1 MNLFHT
7 LRQKAEFADIV
18 FILMARSLCLTTQ
31 RNLTILQLER
41 RCVCKRLAPY
51 QISQEKMTARL
62 GTLRRSFFLAFFIVM
77 SHTPFL
83 PCPGT
88 SPGSKNPPCWYLAA
102 RRVLLL
108 SYKSKNKSGISNRF
122 SGRITNLFCSSPRIF
137 QGSNLNCERPCSIFH
152 RTVFV
157 DFNRHYLIIV
167 SIDSSSYHC
176 SAFIHTGLQ

>member
-62 GTLRRSFFLAFFIVM
+62 GTLRRSFFLVIWNVTKIAPPRSVSNIATSENVM
-77 SHTPFL
+77 VHTPFL
-83 PCPGT
+83 PLSTRGVATSRKTALPG
-88 SPGSKNPPCWYLAA
+88 A
-102 RRVLLL
+102 
-108 SYKSKNKSGISNRF
+108 
-122 SGRITNLFCSSPRIF
+122 
-137 QGSNLNCERPCSIFH
+137 
-152 RTVFV
+152 
-157 DFNRHYLIIV
+157 
-167 SIDSSSYHC
+167 
-176 SAFIHTGLQ
+176 

>member
-7 LRQKAEFADIV
+7 LRRKAEFADIV
-18 FILMARSLCLTTQ
+18 FILMARSLRLTTQ

-62 GTLRRSFFLAFFIVM
+62 GTLRRSFLFTA
-77 SHTPFL
+77 
-83 PCPGT
+83 
-88 SPGSKNPPCWYLAA
+88 KPPCWYLAA
-102 RRVLLL
+102 RRLLLL

>member
-62 GTLRRSFFLAFFIVM
+62 GTLRRSFFLRFLSSWFSCAIVHVIWNVTKIAPPRSVSNIATSENVM
-77 SHTPFL
+77 VHTPFL
-83 PCPGT
+83 PLSTRGVAT
-88 SPGSKNPPCWYLAA
+88 SRKLPYPALRC
-102 RRVLLL
+102 R
-108 SYKSKNKSGISNRF
+108 
-122 SGRITNLFCSSPRIF
+122 
-137 QGSNLNCERPCSIFH
+137 
-152 RTVFV
+152 
-157 DFNRHYLIIV
+157 
-167 SIDSSSYHC
+167 
-176 SAFIHTGLQ
+176 

>member
-62 GTLRRSFFLAFFIVM
+62 GTLRRSSFLAFFIVM
-77 SHTPFL
+77 
-83 PCPGT
+83 
-88 SPGSKNPPCWYLAA
+88 
-102 RRVLLL
+102 VLM
-108 SYKSKNKSGISNRF
+108 
-122 SGRITNLFCSSPRIF
+122 CD
-137 QGSNLNCERPCSIFH
+137 RPC
-152 RTVFV
+152 
-157 DFNRHYLIIV
+157 DLECNKN
-167 SIDSSSYHC
+167 C
-176 SAFIHTGLQ
+176 SAKKRQ